1 MSKKHIEFEAKIKIK
16 DKVDAK
22 TLLGLLKQLTKDLGF
37 AIKKIESDEITLFR
51 AGKTPPPKG
60 NKTEP
65 AAEVTEEAGAEIEIE
80 VSSDELEIEIESE
93 NIETVKDLASKIAAL
108 L

>member
-1 MSKKHIEFEAKIKIK
+1 MSKKHIEFEAKIKVK

-22 TLLGLLKQLTKDLGF
+22 TLLGLLKYLTKDLGF
-37 AIKKIESDEITLFR
+37 SIKKIESDEITLLR

-60 NKTEP
+60 EKTQP
-65 AAEVTEEAGAEIEIE
+65 AAEGTEEGAAEVEIE

-93 NIETVKDLASKIAAL
+93 NIQTVKDLAAKIAAL